1 MGNCMMCSNALIL
14 DGLLNICHILES
26 HREEFDEEKEP
37 DGMVLSGWTQAP
49 PEKKDDKTS
58 IGNGA
63 STSKSLPTEPMD
75 AQKDIEVKEISDG
88 TASPGKKR
96 KLPEFSEGCTL
107 DQSNEAD
114 ETRNDKKIQKLDDDD
129 DDDLVMLDHWGKDTS
144 KKQRLQ

>member
-1 MGNCMMCSNALIL
+1 MMCSHALIL
-14 DGLLNICHILES
+14 DGLLNIRHILES

-37 DGMVLSGWTQAP
+37 DEMVLSGWTQAP

-63 STSKSLPTEPMD
+63 STSNSLPTEPMY

-107 DQSNEAD
+107 DQSNDAD
-114 ETRNDKKIQKLDDDD
+114 ETMNHKKIQKLDDDD

-144 KKQRLQ
+144 KKQRSQ

>member
-1 MGNCMMCSNALIL
+1 
-14 DGLLNICHILES
+14 
-26 HREEFDEEKEP
+26 
-37 DGMVLSGWTQAP
+37 
-49 PEKKDDKTS
+49 
-58 IGNGA
+58 
-63 STSKSLPTEPMD
+63 MD

-96 KLPEFSEGCTL
+96 KLPEFSEDCTL